1 MTITSVIL
9 VAANVSLAMT
19 MLCAGMGGL
28 SGNTTYLIRRR
39 GLFLRSLLSMSVLQ
53 PLFALWLCFAYDLRP
68 AAMLALLAM
77 AVSPMPPILPTGV
90 LKVRGN
96 RAFEVSLSYFT
107 GILSVALV
115 PASLWLFG
123 RVLAVPLHV
132 DLVVVIRFVT
142 TSILLPLGVGF
153 GLRRLSA
160 ETSARAVTPLTIGA
174 LGILVLVLLALVV
187 ESWPAFRLLG
197 GGQTAIAIALMTV
210 VGLVVGHVCGGP
222 ARKDRRVL
230 AMSTALRHP
239 ALAIAIGASAFPN
252 ERIGGVVIVL
262 SVLFG
267 CVATAPYISLSRF
280 TLPRP

>member
-1 MTITSVIL
+1 MTITGVIL
-9 VAANVSLAMT
+9 VAANVSLGMT

-28 SGNTTYLIRRR
+28 AGDTTYLLRRR
-39 GLFLRSLLSMSVLQ
+39 GLLLRSLLSMSVLQ
-53 PLFALWLCFAYDLRP
+53 PLFALWLCFAYDLP
-68 AAMLALLAM
+68 ASAKLALLVI
-77 AVSPMPPILPTGV
+77 AVSPMPPLLPTGV

-107 GILSVALV
+107 SILAIVLV
-115 PASLWLFG
+115 PAWLWLFD

-132 DLVVVIRFVT
+132 DFVVVARIVA
-142 TSILLPLGVGF
+142 TSVLLPVCAGI

-174 LGILVLVLLALVV
+174 LGILVLVLVALAI
-187 ESWPAFRLLG
+187 ESWPAVSQLAG
-197 GGQTAIAIALMTV
+197 GETAMAIALLTV

-239 ALAIAIGASAFPN
+239 ALAVAIGASAFPD
-252 ERIGGVVIVL
+252 ERIGGVAIVL